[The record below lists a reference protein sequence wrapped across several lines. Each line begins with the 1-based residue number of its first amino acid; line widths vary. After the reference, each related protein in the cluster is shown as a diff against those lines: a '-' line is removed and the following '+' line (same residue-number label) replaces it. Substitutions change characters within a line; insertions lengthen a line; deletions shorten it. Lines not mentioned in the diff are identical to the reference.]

1 MKKLIYATL
10 LTAAMLQSTAAL
22 AQKTVYIPEEWRN
35 RTDTL
40 IYADEDPDN
49 KYTWSKSRSRET
61 ENFILLWD
69 KGYGNTLP
77 SNAPSQ
83 YRVDIDDLLTKAEQ
97 FYDLEINQ
105 LGFVDPETS
114 NLKKY
119 KAMILMNH
127 TTEWACYGG
136 GYEFMVPA
144 LWLSPNTCWPV
155 GQAVAHE
162 VGHSF
167 HYMCYSEASN
177 HGKTPNVETGFHSSI
192 GKGSVTWEQT
202 AQWQS
207 LQTFPELM
215 YDQSIFVFN
224 KSHNYAF
231 THEWHRYQSYWFLYY
246 ICQKYND
253 IKTVANVWNNPET
266 TRVDFNE
273 AYMHLKDI
281 DLEELYRQYFDYA
294 CRLVTWDLDVC
305 VPYRNNYIGD
315 FDYRCSKLKDGS
327 YQVAFASC
335 PQSTGFNV
343 IPLEVADAGTTVT
356 TEFTAFANRARLA
369 DADPGEY
376 LNGDTQWQKREQRFY
391 NPNTHYAARGFRLG
405 YVVLLK
411 NGERQYYSEDKVYC
425 TGATKTTETVSFEV
439 PENVDRMWLVV
450 SPAPSEYFQ
459 HKWDDSIDGDDQW
472 PYSVKF
478 EGTDI
483 ASSATVY
490 STPTIDGREI
500 ADITFTYDVTFPAST
515 TTYPGVTF
523 AVNADATALLGT
535 AFQLT
540 QAEIVSKMQS
550 YLTTGPFDG
559 RIMFY
564 AVDPNGALAAS
575 GSTAN
580 GYGHWFDATGKV
592 CNYSNGYV
600 YSEFDPNSMNFTIG
614 QYPGRC
620 SNSETFTISQA
631 LKYRKTEDKI
641 ATAIFVFNITLDG
654 DKTKATL
661 KNIEYSDPT
670 GISDITIADDKE
682 NGRIYDLK
690 GQVVSNNGTDNL
702 KPGIYIMNHK
712 KVVIK

>member
-1 MKKLIYATL
+1 MKKIIFTLFTATI
-10 LTAAMLQSTAAL
+10 LQSTTL
-22 AQKTVYIPEEWRN
+22 FAQKSVYIPQEWRN

-61 ENFILLWD
+61 DNFILLWD

-83 YRVDIDDLLTKAEQ
+83 YRVDIDDLLKKAEQ
-97 FYDLEINQ
+97 FYELEINQ

-136 GYEFMVPA
+136 GYDFMVPA

-155 GQAVAHE
+155 GHSVAHE

-177 HGKTPNVETGFHSSI
+177 HGQDPVIETGFHSPI
-192 GKGSVTWEQT
+192 GSGSVTWEQT
-202 AQWQS
+202 AQWQAM
-207 LQTFPELM
+207 QTYPELM

-253 IKTVANVWNNPET
+253 IKTVANVWNHHET
-266 TRVDFNE
+266 TPVDFNE

-281 DLEELYRQYFDYA
+281 DVNELFRQYFDYA

-305 VPYRNNYIGD
+305 TPYRNNYIGN
-315 FDYRCSKLKDGS
+315 FDYHCSKLKDGS
-327 YQVAFASC
+327 YQVAFSSC

-343 IPLEVADAGTTVT
+343 IPLETTDAGVTVK
-356 TEFTAFANRARLA
+356 TEFTALTNRAALA
-369 DADPGEY
+369 EADPGEY
-376 LNGDTQWQKREQRFY
+376 LDGDTQWKKHERRFY

-411 NGERQYYSEDKVYC
+411 NGDRKYYSEDKVYC
-425 TGATKTTETVSFEV
+425 TGAGKTTETISFEV
-439 PENVDRMWLVV
+439 PENVDKMWLVV

-459 HKWDDSIDGDDQW
+459 HKWDDSINNDDQW
-472 PYSVKF
+472 PYLVKF

-490 STPTIDGREI
+490 STPTIDGRDI
-500 ADITFTYDVTFPAST
+500 ADVTFTYDVTFPAST
-515 TTYPGVTF
+515 STYPGITF
-523 AVNADATALLGT
+523 TPNADVSAQLGT

-540 QAEIVSKMQS
+540 QSEITSKMQQ
-550 YLTTGPFDG
+550 YLTTGPYNG

-564 AVDPNGALAAS
+564 AVSPDGSLTEN

-580 GYGHWFDATGKV
+580 GYGHWFDAAGNM
-592 CNYSNGYV
+592 CSYSNGTV
-600 YSEFDPNSMNFTIG
+600 YSEFEPSNFSFTIG
-614 QYPGRC
+614 QYPGR
-620 SNSETFTISQA
+620 STNGDTYRIAQA
-631 LKYRKTEDKI
+631 LKYRKDARRTAI
-641 ATAIFVFNITLDG
+641 ATFVFNIKMDS
-654 DKTKATL
+654 DSPKTTL
-661 KNIEYSDPT
+661 KSIEYNDPT
-670 GISDITIADDKE
+670 GISDVIMTQE
-682 NGRIYDLK
+682 NGDGKIYNLK
-690 GQVVSNNGTDNL
+690 GQVVSDNGTGSL
-702 KPGIYIMNHK
+702 RPGIYIRNHK
-712 KVVIK
+712 KFVIK

>member
-1 MKKLIYATL
+1 MKNLIYATL
-10 LTAAMLQSTAAL
+10 FAATLFQSTAAF

-40 IYADEDPDN
+40 IYAESDPDN

-83 YRVDIDDLLTKAEQ
+83 YRVDIDDLLKKAEQ

-136 GYEFMVPA
+136 GYDFMVSA

-167 HYMCYSEASN
+167 HYMCYAEASN
-177 HGKTPNVETGFHSSI
+177 HGKTPNVETGFHSPI

-202 AQWQS
+202 AQWQAM
-207 LQTFPELM
+207 QTFPELM

-253 IKTVANVWNNPET
+253 IKTVANVWNHPET
-266 TRVDFNE
+266 TPVDFNE

-281 DLEELYRQYFDYA
+281 DAEELFRQYFDYA

-305 VPYRNNYIGD
+305 APYRNNYIGN
-315 FDYRCSKLKDGS
+315 FDYRCSKLEDGS
-327 YQVAFASC
+327 YQVALASC

-343 IPLEVADAGTTVT
+343 IPLENAAAGTTVT
-356 TEFTAFANRARLA
+356 TEFTALANRAALA
-369 DADPGEY
+369 EADPGEY
-376 LNGDTQWQKREQRFY
+376 LNGDTQWQKKDYRYY
-391 NPNTHYAARGFRLG
+391 NPNVQYASRGFRLG

-411 NGERQYYSEDKVYC
+411 NGERRYYSEDKVYC
-425 TGATKTTETVSFEV
+425 TGARKTTENVSFEV

-450 SPAPSEYFQ
+450 SPAPSKYFQ

-472 PYSVKF
+472 PYQVRF
-478 EGTDI
+478 DGTDI

-490 STPTIDGREI
+490 STPTIDGRDI
-500 ADITFTYDVTFPAST
+500 ADITFTYDLAFPASSSA
-515 TTYPGVTF
+515 YSGVTF
-523 AVNADATALLGT
+523 SVKADAAAQLGT

-540 QAEIVSKMQS
+540 QAEIASKMQS
-550 YLTTGPFDG
+550 YLSTGPYNG

-564 AVDPNGALAAS
+564 AVNPDGTLAES

-580 GYGHWFDATGKV
+580 GYGHWFNATGNV
-592 CNYSNGYV
+592 CSYANGYV
-600 YSEFDPNSMNFTIG
+600 FSEFNANTLGFTVG

-620 SNSETFTISQA
+620 ANGKTFTIAQA
-631 LKYRKTEDKI
+631 LKYRKTASKM
-641 ATAIFVFNITLDG
+641 ATAKFVFNITIDN
-654 DKTKATL
+654 DNTKAAL
-661 KNIEYSDPT
+661 SSVEYDDPT
-670 GISDITIADDKE
+670 GISDIIVEYNVDGK
-682 NGRIYDLK
+682 IYNLK
-690 GQVVSNNGTDNL
+690 GQVVSDGDTNSL
-702 KPGIYIMNHK
+702 QPGIYIRNHK
-712 KVVIK
+712 KFVKQ